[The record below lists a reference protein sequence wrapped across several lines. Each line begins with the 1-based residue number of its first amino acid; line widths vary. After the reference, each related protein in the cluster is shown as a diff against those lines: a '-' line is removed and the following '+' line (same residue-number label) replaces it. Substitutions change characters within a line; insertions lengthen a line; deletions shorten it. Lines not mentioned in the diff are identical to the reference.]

1 MNVSDSECFKQTTKF
16 SINIFITKE
25 CISNFQIVLFMHY
38 RRKMESTESTHNTKI
53 SDSAYSNSCSNSQ
66 SQRSGS
72 SSKSRHSNS
81 SASSGYG
88 GKAPTNNAIP
98 QPLSKRSKDRKKKKL
113 KSTIQASTSTIADDT
128 QQQRVDQEVKSDKVE
143 INVAG
148 ML

>member
-1 MNVSDSECFKQTTKF
+1 
-16 SINIFITKE
+16 
-25 CISNFQIVLFMHY
+25 
-38 RRKMESTESTHNTKI
+38 MESTESTHNTKI

-88 GKAPTNNAIP
+88 GKAPTHNAIP

-113 KSTIQASTSTIADDT
+113 KSSIQASTSTIADDT
-128 QQQRVDQEVKSDKVE
+128 QQQRIDQEVKSDKVE

>member
-1 MNVSDSECFKQTTKF
+1 MNRIC
-16 SINIFITKE
+16 NICKYRV
-25 CISNFQIVLFMHY
+25 NKVKLMFMHLKSELFHLY
-38 RRKMESTESTHNTKI
+38 FLQTMEGPESTHNTKI

-81 SASSGYG
+81 SGSSGYG
-88 GKAPTNNAIP
+88 GKGATSNVVP

-128 QQQRVDQEVKSDKVE
+128 HQTILVQENKSVDNVE
-143 INVAG
+143 NITG
-148 ML
+148 TSK

>member
-1 MNVSDSECFKQTTKF
+1 MFQTDDNIMTIF
-16 SINIFITKE
+16 SIIICITKGVE
-25 CISNFQIVLFMHY
+25 CIINFQNVLF

-88 GKAPTNNAIP
+88 GKAPTHNAIP

-128 QQQRVDQEVKSDKVE
+128 QQQRIDQEVKSDKVE